1 MYLMFLG
8 TFLMMVTQF

>member
-8 TFLMMVTQF
+8 QGF